1 MAVEAQLVGVLNLT
15 SAGIRRT
22 LSVTLKELAAEDWR
36 KLMQVGQESSSQAL
50 GRAAAVVGAS
60 GLLVRSAAMARGI
73 NVVVFPQ
80 AHRDDRLK
88 VVEGEKL
95 ARLGVRLRA

>member
-1 MAVEAQLVGVLNLT
+1 MADAVVWDLLSLSDDRFLLGQRRPPRGR
-15 SAGIRRT
+15 SAT
-22 LSVTLKELAAEDWR
+22 V
-36 KLMQVGQESSSQAL
+36 

-88 VVEGEKL
+88 VVEAEKL